1 MWEHRDNN
9 GYQTQWKADFRMS
22 GGSFQ
27 KFLQLVSPALIK
39 RDTQF
44 HGTIAVEKRIEGH
57 IREICLQLSQ
67 DLLLWVNQQ
76 P

>member
-22 GGSFQ
+22 GESFQ
-27 KFLQLVSPALIK
+27 RFVQLVSPALIK

-44 HGTIAVEKRIEGH
+44 RRAIAVEKRIEGH

-67 DLLLWVNQQ
+67 KLLLWVNQQ

>member
-1 MWEHRDNN
+1 
-9 GYQTQWKADFRMS
+9 MS

-44 HGTIAVEKRIEGH
+44 RGAIAVEKRIEGH